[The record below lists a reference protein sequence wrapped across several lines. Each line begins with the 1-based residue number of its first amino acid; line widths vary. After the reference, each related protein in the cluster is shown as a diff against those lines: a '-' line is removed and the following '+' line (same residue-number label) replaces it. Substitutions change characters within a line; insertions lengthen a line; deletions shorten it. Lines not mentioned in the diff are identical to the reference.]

1 MTKSI
6 EVDVYGQKLALR
18 PIEDE
23 SYAHELARYVEGQM
37 QTIAQG
43 TTRSTPIKVAI
54 LAAMNIADQLFRQ
67 ERRRQAGEA
76 EVERRAEGLLECIES
91 RIGTSPPDQPL
102 FLQDVQRS
110 GNVHG
115 QNF

>member
-1 MTKSI
+1 MTESI
-6 EVDVYGQKLALR
+6 EVDVYGQRLALR

-37 QTIAQG
+37 QTIAHG
-43 TTRSTPIKVAI
+43 ATAPTPIKVAI

-76 EVERRAEGLLECIES
+76 EVERRAEGLLQCIDSHLEK
-91 RIGTSPPDQPL
+91 D
-102 FLQDVQRS
+102 RS
-110 GNVHG
+110 
-115 QNF
+115 

>member
-23 SYAHELARYVEGQM
+23 NYAHELARYVEGQM

-43 TTRSTPIKVAI
+43 ATASTPIKVAI

-76 EVERRAEGLLECIES
+76 EVERRAEGLLACIDSHLEV
-91 RIGTSPPDQPL
+91 D
-102 FLQDVQRS
+102 RS
-110 GNVHG
+110 
-115 QNF
+115 

>member
-23 SYAHELARYVEGQM
+23 GYAHELARYVEGQM

-43 TTRSTPIKVAI
+43 TIRTPPIKVAI

-76 EVERRAEGLLECIES
+76 EVECRAEGLLECIELHI
-91 RIGTSPPDQPL
+91 RPDDP
-102 FLQDVQRS
+102 
-110 GNVHG
+110 
-115 QNF
+115 